1 VGAADERTT
10 RIALNYAGRAVSY
23 LRGLE
28 QTSINATMPSLS
40 SLDNLLSLSKRKG
53 FVFQSSEIYGG
64 LNGCWDFG
72 PLGVELLRNIK
83 DAWWKAMTYRAD
95 IVGIDASILMHPRT
109 WEASGH
115 VQQFSDPMIDNK
127 TSKARHRADNLI
139 EDFIVRMKSKGKDD
153 VSRQVEQRLA
163 AATTNEDLHNIIIE
177 YAIPDPVSGTV
188 DWTEVRNF
196 NLMFSTHVGPVADDK
211 SLVYLRPETAQGIFV
226 NFKNVMESA
235 RLKPPFGI
243 AQIGKSFRNE
253 INTKNFLFRTREF
266 EQMEMQ
272 FFIPPGSQEQWF
284 EYWRQERW
292 AWFTSLGLRSENL
305 RRKPHERLAHYAA
318 AAEDIEYLFPFGWG
332 EVEGVHS
339 RTDFDLMKHQEYSGK
354 KLEFVDTATQERYV
368 PYVIETAVGA
378 TRTFMAVLCDA
389 YTEEEIDGGDGKAE
403 TRTVLRLK
411 PSLAPTTVAVLPLVN
426 KDGMPEAAR
435 RLQTDLQRHFRVD
448 YDTSG
453 AIGRRY
459 RRQDEVGTPFCV
471 TIDGQT
477 TTDNT
482 VTIRH
487 RDTMQQERVNVNDVA
502 AVIGARL
509 LQP

>member
-1 VGAADERTT
+1 MAAQST
-10 RIALNYAGRAVSY
+10 
-23 LRGLE
+23 
-28 QTSINATMPSLS
+28 
-40 SLDNLLSLSKRKG
+40 LDAILSLSKRKG
-53 FVFQSSEIYGG
+53 FVYQSSEIYGG

-95 IVGIDASILMHPRT
+95 IVGIDASILMHPRV

-139 EDFIVRMKSKGKDD
+139 EEFSARMRSKGKTDIAD
-153 VSRQVEQRLA
+153 AVDAAMS
-163 AATTNEDLHNIIIE
+163 AATSNEDLHRIIMDHQ
-177 YAIPDPVSGTV
+177 IPDPVSGTT

-196 NLMFSTHVGPVADDK
+196 NLMFETHVGPVADA
-211 SLVYLRPETAQGIFV
+211 SSVVYLRPETAQGIFV
-226 NFKNVMESA
+226 NFKNVMDSA
-235 RLKPPFGI
+235 RMKPPFGI

-272 FFIPPGSQEQWF
+272 FFIKPGTEGEWF
-284 EYWRQERW
+284 DYWRQARW
-292 AWFTSLGLRSENL
+292 DWFVNDIGIDPSHLH
-305 RRKPHERLAHYAA
+305 RKPHEKLAHYAA
-318 AAEDIEYLFPFGWG
+318 AAEDIEFLFPFGWG
-332 EVEGVHS
+332 EVEGIHS
-339 RTDFDLMKHQEYSGK
+339 RTDFDLGQHTQFSGK
-354 KLEFVDTATQERYV
+354 KLEYVDTVTKDRYT

-389 YTEEEIDGGDGKAE
+389 YAEEEVPTADGGSE
-403 TRTVLRLK
+403 TRSVMRFK
-411 PSLAPTTVAVLPLVN
+411 PSLAPVTAAVLPLVN
-426 KDGMPEAAR
+426 KDGMPEAAETITR
-435 RLQTDLQRHFRVD
+435 NLQRSFRVE

-471 TIDGQT
+471 TVDGQT
-477 TTDNT
+477 VSDGT
-482 VTIRH
+482 VTLRE
-487 RDTMQQERVNVNDVA
+487 RDSMQQVRVHADA
-502 AVIGARL
+502 LADEIRRRL
-509 LQP
+509 

>member
-1 VGAADERTT
+1 MVK
-10 RIALNYAGRAVSY
+10 N
-23 LRGLE
+23 
-28 QTSINATMPSLS
+28 
-40 SLDNLLSLSKRKG
+40 LDTILSLAKRKG

-72 PLGVELLRNIK
+72 SLGVELLRNIK
-83 DAWWKAMTYRAD
+83 ESWWKSMTYRPD
-95 IVGIDASILMHPRT
+95 IVGIDASILMHPRV

-127 TSKARHRADNLI
+127 TSKARYRADNLI
-139 EDFIVRMKSKGKDD
+139 EEHIQRLRDKGKGAEADAL
-153 VSRQVEQRLA
+153 EARLQSA
-163 AATTNEDLHNIIIE
+163 GHNDDLHAIIMDAGIK
-177 YAIPDPVSGTV
+177 DPVSGTT

-196 NLMFSTHVGPVADDK
+196 NLMFKTHIGPVADDGNGIF
-211 SLVYLRPETAQGIFV
+211 LRPETAQGIFV

-272 FFIPPGSQEQWF
+272 FFIAPGTQDEWF
-284 EYWRQERW
+284 EYWRATRW
-292 AWFTSLGLRSENL
+292 EWLVNLGLTPENL
-305 RRKPHERLAHYAA
+305 RRKPHEKLAHDAA

-332 EVEGVHS
+332 EIEGIHS
-339 RTDFDLMKHQEYSGK
+339 RTDFDLLRHQEFSGK
-354 KLEFVDTATQERYV
+354 KLEYVDTATRERYV
-368 PYVIETAVGA
+368 PYVIETAIGA

-389 YTEEEIDGGDGKAE
+389 YHEEEIPGADGTTD
-403 TRTVLRLK
+403 TRTVLRFK
-411 PSLAPTTVAVLPLVN
+411 PHLSPITVAVFPLVN
-426 KDGMPEAAR
+426 KDGMPEAAQN
-435 RLQTDLQRHFRVD
+435 LYSELLRHFRAD

-471 TIDGQT
+471 TVDGQT
-477 TTDNT
+477 VSDGT
-482 VTIRH
+482 VTLRERDSMEQIRLTADQVVPTILQ
-487 RDTMQQERVNVNDVA
+487 RLA
-502 AVIGARL
+502 AR
-509 LQP
+509 